1 MPETRETQSSW
12 LKRQIMIYLKYH
24 SESELKKLV
33 DWCIKNKANWEKQQ
47 EEEVMR
53 LMEEHTSK
61 NSK

>member
-1 MPETRETQSSW
+1 
-12 LKRQIMIYLKYH
+12 MIYLKYH